1 MSRTF
6 ALLILSLVM
15 SSRLWADYNPLLT
28 TDVKTEQVD
37 LGVKDAKRSREIPI
51 RVYLP
56 ADKKAAPVVLFS
68 HGLGGNREGSAFLGK
83 HWASRGYVT
92 VFLQHPGSDDSVWK
106 DLPIAQRM
114 AALKKA
120 AGLKEFLLRVQD
132 VPAVLDQLE
141 VWNKDAA
148 HTLAGRFDL
157 NHVGMS
163 GHSFG
168 AVTTQA
174 VSGQVAPLIKGFTDS
189 RIQAAVVMSPSGPAN
204 GNTKQAFGSVKI
216 PWMLLTGTKDSNPIN
231 GADAKTRLIVFPD
244 LPPGSKY
251 QLVLDNAEHS
261 AFTERALPGETER
274 RNPNHHRAM
283 LAVTTAFWDAYLR
296 DDKEARQ
303 WLDSDAVRSVLEKD
317 DQWQTK

>member
-1 MSRTF
+1 MTRTF
-6 ALLILSLVM
+6 ALALLILVSAHFLQ
-15 SSRLWADYNPLLT
+15 ADYDPLLT
-28 TDVKTEQVD
+28 DKVKPEQSD
-37 LGVKDAKRSREIPI
+37 SMIQDTKRSREIPI

-56 ADKKAAPVVLFS
+56 ENKQAAPVVLFS

-83 HWASRGYVT
+83 HWASRGYVA
-92 VFLQHPGSDDSVWK
+92 VFVQHPGSDDSVWK
-106 DLPIAQRM
+106 DLPVSERM
-114 AALKKA
+114 AALKQA

-132 VPAVLDQLE
+132 VPVVLDQLE
-141 VWNKDAA
+141 VWNKDSA
-148 HTLAGRFDL
+148 HLFAGRFDL
-157 NHVGMS
+157 TRVGMS

-174 VSGQVAPLIKGFTDS
+174 VSGQKPPLGKGFTDD
-189 RIQAAVVMSPSGPAN
+189 RIQAAVIMSPSGPAN

-216 PWMLLTGTKDSNPIN
+216 PWMLLTGTKDSNPIS
-231 GADAKTRLIVFPD
+231 GADAKTRLIVFPE

-274 RNPNHHRAM
+274 RNPNHHRAI
-283 LAVTTAFWDAYLR
+283 LAVTTAFWDAHLR
-296 DDKEARQ
+296 NDEEARI
-303 WLDSDAVRSVLEKD
+303 WLDGDAVKSVLEKG

>member
-6 ALLILSLVM
+6 ALLMLSLVM
-15 SSRLWADYNPLLT
+15 SSRLWADYDPLLT
-28 TDVKTEQVD
+28 TDAKTEQVD
-37 LGVKDAKRSREIPI
+37 LGIKDAKRSREIPI

-83 HWASRGYVT
+83 HWASRGYVA

-141 VWNKDAA
+141 LWNKDAA

-174 VSGQVAPLIKGFTDS
+174 VSGQVAPLGKGFTDR
-189 RIQAAVVMSPSGPAN
+189 RIQAAVIMSPSGPAN

-244 LPPGSKY
+244 LSPGSKY

-274 RNPNHHRAM
+274 RNPNHHRAT

>member
-1 MSRTF
+1 MSRAF
-6 ALLILSLVM
+6 ALLMVSLVT
-15 SSRLWADYNPLLT
+15 SSRLWADYDPLLMA
-28 TDVKTEQVD
+28 DAKTEQVD

-83 HWASRGYVT
+83 HWASRGYAA
-92 VFLQHPGSDDSVWK
+92 VFLQHPGSDDS
-106 DLPIAQRM
+106 
-114 AALKKA
+114 
-120 AGLKEFLLRVQD
+120 
-132 VPAVLDQLE
+132 
-141 VWNKDAA
+141 
-148 HTLAGRFDL
+148 
-157 NHVGMS
+157 
-163 GHSFG
+163 
-168 AVTTQA
+168 
-174 VSGQVAPLIKGFTDS
+174 
-189 RIQAAVVMSPSGPAN
+189 GPAN
-204 GNTKQAFGSVKI
+204 GNTKRAFGSVKI

-244 LPPGSKY
+244 VPLGSKY

-274 RNPNHHRAM
+274 RNPNHHRAT

-296 DDKEARQ
+296 QDKEARQ

-317 DQWQTK
+317 GQWQKK

>member
-6 ALLILSLVM
+6 TLLILSLVM
-15 SSRLWADYNPLLT
+15 SSRLWADYDPLLT
-28 TDVKTEQVD
+28 ADAKTEQVD
-37 LGVKDAKRSREIPI
+37 FEVKDAKRSREIPI

-83 HWASRGYVT
+83 HWASRGYVA

-106 DLPIAQRM
+106 DLPMAQRM
-114 AALKKA
+114 
-120 AGLKEFLLRVQD
+120 
-132 VPAVLDQLE
+132 
-141 VWNKDAA
+141 
-148 HTLAGRFDL
+148 
-157 NHVGMS
+157 
-163 GHSFG
+163 
-168 AVTTQA
+168 
-174 VSGQVAPLIKGFTDS
+174 
-189 RIQAAVVMSPSGPAN
+189 
-204 GNTKQAFGSVKI
+204 
-216 PWMLLTGTKDSNPIN
+216 TGTKDSNPIH

-283 LAVTTAFWDAYLR
+283 LAVTTAFWDACLR